1 MATQSERLSALEQ
14 RVADHEARCEE
25 RLAEIRATGA
35 THAARCRG
43 LKNRTW
49 GVVAALLAWALAQ
62 VWSANAERVGR
73 LEAARPEL
81 RRPSGSPRAEALAGR
96 TIEMTTKLTAHFALE
111 ELACTQH
118 REIDNRPPP
127 EVVATLRNTAAR
139 MEAVRQLLAGGRSP
153 SPAAIAVRS

>member
-35 THAARCRG
+35 TTLRAVEG

-62 VWSANAERVGR
+62 MWSANAERVGR

-81 RRPSGSPRAEALAGR
+81 A
-96 TIEMTTKLTAHFALE
+96 TT
-111 ELACTQH
+111 Q
-118 REIDNRPPP
+118 R
-127 EVVATLRNTAAR
+127 VAAR
-139 MEAVRQLLAGGRSP
+139 
-153 SPAAIAVRS
+153 